1 MAWLKITLL
10 LFIYLEGSGEIIR
23 ILNIKTMHYECNF
36 SFLFL
41 FFYYIT
47 MRIINDE
54 YSPCSSGFSY

>member
-23 ILNIKTMHYECNF
+23 ILNTKTMHYECNF

-41 FFYYIT
+41 FFTILQ
-47 MRIINDE
+47 
-54 YSPCSSGFSY
+54 

>member
-23 ILNIKTMHYECNF
+23 ILNTKTMYYECNF

-41 FFYYIT
+41 FFTILQ
-47 MRIINDE
+47 
-54 YSPCSSGFSY
+54 